1 MPNILKSPKARARL
15 GRHGHDLS
23 RRVLFTSSCG
33 QLLPVLHDI
42 LSPGESVRINETLFT
57 RTQPLKTAAF
67 VRLTEHIY
75 YFFVPMRHLNAYFDK
90 AYAMVN
96 DDMDTRHYTLKTG
109 SYVNGGNLALPQS
122 DVSNIS
128 LRVLTRA
135 SLGYGSG
142 LNTASNINANMLVGQ
157 TADSGR
163 YPIYLNN
170 NSNNGS
176 TGSISQYLDQYEI
189 PKVWNAIR
197 LLDLLDYGARNYS
210 SMHENCPSP
219 ETSVA
224 GIFNLYV
231 NLYSLAAYQKIFYDY
246 FRLSKFTVNSPFAYN
261 FNQYIYS
268 GDQSAI
274 TKMDFAYMMSPNYHG
289 LLELHYHPMKKD
301 FFSNIETT
309 PLADLSGAGFNMY
322 NSGQEA
328 ADSSLRSLVLSTY
341 GVQMQDISNTLT
353 QMSNSNVT
361 STTTETIAQGQ
372 SPSAQQLRLMFA
384 YDRLLA
390 NIQRGGRHYDT
401 QMATRLGVKVPQG
414 ISEEVYYLGSHSSP
428 LRIGEVVATA
438 AGSADSDNSSVLGE
452 IAGRGVGVSKK
463 NNDIKFTAP
472 CHGILMAIYSA
483 VPDVEYRDTGIDRR
497 NLYTSINDYPQPE
510 FDNLGMQPLYYIQ
523 SNAHLGQYNDANKNN
538 NVNLIFGWQYRYSEL
553 KLSYDVIHGAFNYGL
568 IDWTAGMFFGENF
581 RLGSSLTSP
590 QSIQHA
596 FYVSPGFLDRIMGV
610 SFIPPQITVSTGTGI
625 GNNYPTIL
633 MGYARNPTSMAE
645 ETQDYN
651 PFNDMNDFF
660 TDVVYSR
667 DPLLHSID
675 FKYYKSSWLST
686 YGLPSL

>member
-1 MPNILKSPKARARL
+1 MPNILKSPKSRARL
-15 GRHGHDLS
+15 GYHGHDLS

-42 LSPGESVRINETLFT
+42 LSIGESVRINETLFT

-75 YFFVPMRHLNAYFDK
+75 YFFVPMRHLNGYFDN

-96 DDMDTRHYTLKTG
+96 DDMDTRHYLSKT
-109 SYVNGGNLALPQS
+109 SPLVNGSNLALPQKDAS
-122 DVSNIS
+122 CVTLKD
-128 LRVLTRA
+128 LTRGA
-135 SLGYGSG
+135 LGYGTS
-142 LNTASNINANMLVGQ
+142 LDTDSNTNWSLFVNK
-157 TADSGR
+157 TAESGR
-163 YPIYLNN
+163 YPVYL
-170 NSNNGS
+170 S
-176 TGSISQYLDQYEI
+176 TNYHGGSISKFLDQYEI
-189 PKVWNAIR
+189 PKHWNAIR

-210 SMHENCPSP
+210 SMRENCPLDK
-219 ETSVA
+219 TSVE
-224 GIFNLYV
+224 GLFNLNV

-246 FRLSKFTVNSPFAYN
+246 FRLSKFTVNSPYSYN
-261 FNQYIYS
+261 FNQAVYS
-268 GDQSAI
+268 GDPSFIVKQ
-274 TKMDFAYMMSPNYHG
+274 DFKYMVHPDYHG

-309 PLADLSGAGFNMY
+309 PLADLSGSGFNMY
-322 NSGQEA
+322 NSGQAA
-328 ADSSLRSLVLSTY
+328 ADNSLNSLVLSTY

-353 QMSNSNVT
+353 QMSNSNVIGT
-361 STTTETIAQGQ
+361 ATETIAQGQ

-401 QMATRLGVKVPQG
+401 QMATRIGVKVPQG

-438 AGSADSDNSSVLGE
+438 AGSADSDNNSVLGE

-523 SNAHLGQYNDANKNN
+523 SNAHLGQYNDTNKNN

-568 IDWTAGMFFGENF
+568 IDWSAGMFFGENF
-581 RLGSSLTSP
+581 RLGGSLTSP

-610 SFIPPQITVSTGTGI
+610 PFIPPQITITQGSGI
-625 GNNYPTIL
+625 SHNAPTIL
-633 MGYARNPTSMAE
+633 MGYARNNTDVTSSE
-645 ETQDYN
+645 NDFI
-651 PFNDMNDFF
+651 PFNDMSDFF

>member
-1 MPNILKSPKARARL
+1 MPNILKSPKSRARL
-15 GRHGHDLS
+15 GRNGHDLS

-75 YFFVPMRHLNAYFDK
+75 YFFVPMRHLNGYFDN

-96 DDMDTRHYTLKTG
+96 DDMDTRHYLISGGTQISGGTL
-109 SYVNGGNLALPQS
+109 SLPQY
-122 DVSNIS
+122 DVTNTT
-128 LRVLTRA
+128 LLAVTRGA
-135 SLGYGSG
+135 LGYGSG
-142 LNTASNINANMLVGQ
+142 LNTNSNVNSNLLVGQ
-157 TADSGR
+157 TAVSGR

-170 NSNNGS
+170 NTNNGS
-176 TGSISQYLDQYEI
+176 GGSISQYLDQYEI

-197 LLDLLDYGARNYS
+197 LLDLLEYGSRNYS
-210 SMHENCPSP
+210 SLRENCPSDK
-219 ETSVA
+219 TSA
-224 GIFNLYV
+224 QGLFYLRV
-231 NLYSLAAYQKIFYDY
+231 NLYRLAAYQKIFYDY

-261 FNQYIYS
+261 FNSYIFD
-268 GDQSAI
+268 GDQS
-274 TKMDFAYMMSPNYHG
+274 KLLKQDFAYMMSSDYHG
-289 LLELHYHPMKKD
+289 LFELHYHPMKKD
-301 FFSNIETT
+301 FFSNIEVT
-309 PLADLSGAGFNMY
+309 PLADLSGSGFNMY
-322 NSGQEA
+322 NSGGSA
-328 ADSSLRSLVLSTY
+328 VNASLQSLVLSTY
-341 GVQMQDISNTLT
+341 GVQMQDISNTLL

-361 STTTETIAQGQ
+361 STSTETIAQGT

-523 SNAHLGQYNDANKNN
+523 SNAHLGAYNTANKNN

-553 KLSYDVIHGAFNYGL
+553 KLSYDIIHGAFNYGL

-581 RLGSSLTSP
+581 RLGTSLTSP
-590 QSIQHA
+590 QSIQYA
-596 FYVSPGFLDRIMGV
+596 FYVSPGFLDRVMGV
-610 SFIPPQITVSTGTGI
+610 PFIPPQIQVTEGTGI

-633 MGYARNPTSMAE
+633 MGYAREKTVLSE